1 MRQCTANAP
10 PYAHLNTKYTY
21 YIYRMRILIVNTS
34 ERTGGAAVAAG
45 RLVSA
50 LNNSGVQARMLVRD
64 KQTTN
69 PVVVTLPKGVRS
81 RWRFFWERW
90 TIFWHLHFN
99 RHNLF
104 AIDVANTGA
113 DITSLPEFK
122 QADVIHLS
130 WINQGMLSLS
140 CIRKIVNSGK
150 PVVWTMHDIWPAT
163 AICHLT
169 LGCNNFKQQCR
180 RCKYLPGG
188 GGDNDLSAKVWN
200 KKKRI
205 YEKSDI
211 HFVAC
216 SRWLADQARQSQL
229 LRGHHVFAIPNPIDT
244 HVFTPKSKVESAERM
259 NLPTNKRLILF
270 AAQRATN
277 VNKGL
282 AYLVEACRLLAA
294 QYPDMKDN
302 TALVVL
308 GGKANQ
314 AVAELPFP
322 TIPIDYVSDTPTL
335 VSLYNAVHTFV
346 LPSLSENLPNTIME
360 AMACGVPCVGFHVG
374 GIPEEIDHKKNGYV
388 ARYRDAADLAQG
400 IRWVLCEADYAEL
413 SAQAVRKVLA
423 NYSQQAVAL
432 QYIEVYNQA
441 LAFKKCML

>member
-1 MRQCTANAP
+1 M
-10 PYAHLNTKYTY
+10 
-21 YIYRMRILIVNTS
+21 
-34 ERTGGAAVAAG
+34 
-45 RLVSA
+45 
-50 LNNSGVQARMLVRD
+50 
-64 KQTTN
+64 
-69 PVVVTLPKGVRS
+69 
-81 RWRFFWERW
+81 
-90 TIFWHLHFN
+90 
-99 RHNLF
+99 
-104 AIDVANTGA
+104 
-113 DITSLPEFK
+113 
-122 QADVIHLS
+122 
-130 WINQGMLSLS
+130 
-140 CIRKIVNSGK
+140 NSGK

-229 LRGHHVFAIPNPIDT
+229 LRGRHVFAIPNPIDT
-244 HVFTPKSKVESAERM
+244 RVFAPKNKIESAERM

-282 AYLVEACRLLAA
+282 AYLIEACNLLAA
-294 QYPDMKDN
+294 QYPEMKEGI
-302 TALVVL
+302 ALVVL

-322 TIPIDYVSDTPTL
+322 TIPIDYVSDTATL

-360 AMACGVPCVGFHVG
+360 AMACGVPCVGFNVG
-374 GIPEEIDHKKNGYV
+374 GIPEEIDHQKNGYV

>member
-1 MRQCTANAP
+1 
-10 PYAHLNTKYTY
+10 
-21 YIYRMRILIVNTS
+21 MRILIVNTS
-34 ERTGGAAVAAG
+34 ELNGGAAVAAS
-45 RLVSA
+45 RLVAA
-50 LNNSGVQARMLVRD
+50 LNNSGVQARLLVNDR
-64 KQTTN
+64 QTSN
-69 PVVVTLPKGVRS
+69 PMVSELPKTLFS
-81 RWRFFWERW
+81 RWRFLWERW
-90 TIFWHLHFN
+90 TIFWHLHFTK
-99 RHNLF
+99 HNLF
-104 AIDVANTGA
+104 AIDVANAGA

-122 QADVIHLS
+122 LADVIHLS
-130 WINQGMLSLS
+130 WINQGMLSLNS
-140 CIRKIVNSGK
+140 IKKIVNSGK

-169 LGCNNFKQQCR
+169 LGCNNFKQICR

-188 GGDNDLSAKVWN
+188 GSDKDLSTAVWH

-229 LRGHHVFAIPNPIDT
+229 LRDLHVCAIPNPIDT
-244 HVFTPKSKVESAERM
+244 RVFAPKNKVECAELM
-259 NLPTNKRLILF
+259 SLPANKRLILF

-282 AYLVEACRLLAA
+282 AYLVEACNMLAQ

-302 TALVVL
+302 AALVVL

-314 AVAELPFP
+314 AVAELPLP
-322 TIPIDYVSDTPTL
+322 VIPIDYVSDTATL
-335 VSLYNAVHTFV
+335 IALYNAVHAFV

-360 AMACGVPCVGFHVG
+360 AMACGVPCVGFNVG
-374 GIPEEIDHKKNGYV
+374 GIPEEIDHRRNGYV
-388 ARYRDAADLAQG
+388 ARYRDAADLAKG
-400 IRWVLCEADYAEL
+400 IHWVLFEADYDQLAT
-413 SAQAVRKVLA
+413 QAVKKVQA
-423 NYSQQAVAL
+423 NYSQQTVAL

>member
-1 MRQCTANAP
+1 
-10 PYAHLNTKYTY
+10 
-21 YIYRMRILIVNTS
+21 
-34 ERTGGAAVAAG
+34 
-45 RLVSA
+45 
-50 LNNSGVQARMLVRD
+50 
-64 KQTTN
+64 
-69 PVVVTLPKGVRS
+69 
-81 RWRFFWERW
+81 
-90 TIFWHLHFN
+90 
-99 RHNLF
+99 
-104 AIDVANTGA
+104 
-113 DITSLPEFK
+113 
-122 QADVIHLS
+122 
-130 WINQGMLSLS
+130 MLSLS
-140 CIRKIVNSGK
+140 TIRKIVNSGK

-282 AYLVEACRLLAA
+282 AYLVEACRMLAA
-294 QYPDMKDN
+294 QYPELKESI
-302 TALVVL
+302 ALVVL

-314 AVAELPFP
+314 AVAGLPFP
-322 TIPIDYVSDTPTL
+322 TIPIDYVSDTATL